1 MRYKADKINEALYY
15 TDGTRCYHGRLV
27 AITID
32 KEGTWYRMKRDVGF
46 IEIFLVNS
54 KKTSKTA
61 VGLLKALN
69 LSKETQV
76 AARLLTKEEEDE
88 SE

>member
-1 MRYKADKINEALYY
+1 MRYRADKIDESLYY
-15 TDGTRCYHGRLV
+15 TDGARCYHGRLA

-32 KEGTWYRMKRDVGF
+32 REGTWYRMKRDGGF

-76 AARLLTKEEEDE
+76 AARLLSKEEKDE